1 MADLKINII
10 GNDKSKQAF
19 NSLEKNVTKSKS
31 SLLNLKNVLLAVASS
46 VVIRQIFSLTNE
58 YQNLQNRLKLV
69 TNSTF
74 ELKKSSRRI
83 ISNIK
88 KN

>member
-31 SLLNLKNVLLAVASS
+31 SLLNLKNVLLAVAGS
-46 VVIRQIFSLTNE
+46 VVIRQYGNLSNE
-58 YQNLQNRLKLV
+58 FQQLQNRLKLV
-69 TNSTF
+69 T
-74 ELKKSSRRI
+74 KSSQEFFRNSRTLSKTCI
-83 ISNIK
+83 TI
-88 KN
+88 

>member
-31 SLLNLKNVLLAVASS
+31 SLLNLKNVLLAVAGS
-46 VVIRQIFSLTNE
+46 VVIRQIC
-58 YQNLQNRLKLV
+58 
-69 TNSTF
+69 
-74 ELKKSSRRI
+74 
-83 ISNIK
+83 
-88 KN
+88 